1 MIVNKAFIRH
11 DLIVLSREHNHAGG
25 HFDADYP
32 SSGATEVLGQV
43 LTKSYLLIQSRNI
56 YLTALLL

>member
-43 LTKSYLLIQSRNI
+43 LTKSYF
-56 YLTALLL
+56 TFC